1 MKISVSSYSFQ
12 QYIKAGKL
20 SQLDTVKAAYD
31 LGLRAIE
38 FIDLCPE
45 FGKAPTLD
53 EQKEYAK
60 LIRAEADKYGM
71 DINAYT
77 IGANL
82 FKKGE
87 DAEKEIKRLCD
98 QLDVAAILG
107 AKVMR
112 HDVCWTY
119 GKEADARSFELMLPT
134 IAANARK
141 VTEYAATLGIK
152 TCSENH
158 GTIAQDSYR
167 VEKLFSAVAHENY
180 GLLVDMGNF
189 ACVDED
195 SAMAVSRVAPYAF
208 HVHAKDWLV
217 HDFDEDF
224 PSGYHTRGC
233 RRLVGCAVGEGNIPV
248 KRCLAILKKAGY
260 DGYVSIEY
268 EGPNDCIE
276 GIKQGIENLKSF
288 GVTTE

>member
-1 MKISVSSYSFQ
+1 
-12 QYIKAGKL
+12 
-20 SQLDTVKAAYD
+20 
-31 LGLRAIE
+31 
-38 FIDLCPE
+38 DLCPE
-45 FGKAPTLD
+45 QGKAPTLE

-112 HDVCWTY
+112 HDVCWAY
-119 GKEADARSFELMLPT
+119 GNEADARSFELMLPT

-141 VTEYAATLGIK
+141 VTEYAATLGIR

-158 GTIAQDSYR
+158 GQIAQDSYR
-167 VEKLFSAVAHENY
+167 VEKLFNAVGHENY

-195 SAMAVSRVAPYAF
+195 SAMAVSRLAPYAV
-208 HVHAKDWLV
+208 HVHAKDWFV
-217 HDFDEDF
+217 HEFDEDF
-224 PSGYHTRGC
+224 ATGYHTRGC
-233 RRLVGCAVGEGNIPV
+233 RKLVGCAVGEGDIPV
-248 KRCLAILKKAGY
+248 KRCIAILKKAGY

-276 GIKQGIENLKSF
+276 GIKLGIENLKSF

>member
-20 SQLDTVKAAYD
+20 SQLQTVKAAYD

-38 FIDLCPE
+38 FTDLCPE

-71 DINAYT
+71 NINAYT

-87 DAEKEIKRLCD
+87 DAEKEINRLFG
-98 QLDVAAILG
+98 QLDIAAILG

-112 HDVCWTY
+112 HDVVWGY

-158 GTIAQDSYR
+158 GIIAQDSYR

-195 SAMAVSRVAPYAF
+195 SAMAVSRLASYAF
-208 HVHAKDWLV
+208 HVHAKDWFV
-217 HDFDEDF
+217 HEFDEDF
-224 PSGYHTRGC
+224 ASGYQTRGC
-233 RRLVGCAVGEGNIPV
+233 RRLVGCSVGEGDIPV
-248 KRCLAILKKAGY
+248 KRCLAILQKAGY

-276 GIKQGIENLKSF
+276 GIKLGIENLKSF